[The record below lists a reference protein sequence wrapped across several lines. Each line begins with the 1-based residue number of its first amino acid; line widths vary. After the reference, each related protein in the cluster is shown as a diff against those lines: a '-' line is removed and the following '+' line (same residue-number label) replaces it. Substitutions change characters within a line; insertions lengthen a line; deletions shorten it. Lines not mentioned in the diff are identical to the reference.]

1 MRRMEILA
9 DQLYKKREIRGF
21 CHLADGQEAV
31 AAGME
36 AAMTRDDCLITA
48 YRDHNQAL
56 ARGDTTR
63 RIFAEMMGKRTGSSA
78 GKGGSMHFYNR
89 KSNFYGGN
97 GIVGAQVPVGTGLA
111 FAQKYK
117 GEKHFTV
124 AMYGDG
130 ASNQGQF
137 FEAANMAGLWS
148 LPMIYMCENNTYG
161 MGTSQERAA
170 HNTNFYERGDK
181 IPGFKFE
188 AQNVLMVKEAVKWA
202 GQYVI
207 ENGPLVLEA
216 HTYRYHGHSMS
227 DPGITYR
234 SKDEIA
240 DIRKTRDPVE
250 IGRQM
255 LLDQGWADE
264 KELKQFEKDIR
275 KQLEEEVESVRNDPW
290 PTEDDLYDHVGVT
303 KGHFIRG
310 VEYRHSK
317 QL

>member
-1 MRRMEILA
+1 
-9 DQLYKKREIRGF
+9 
-21 CHLADGQEAV
+21 
-31 AAGME
+31 
-36 AAMTRDDCLITA
+36 
-48 YRDHNQAL
+48 
-56 ARGDTTR
+56 
-63 RIFAEMMGKRTGSSA
+63 
-78 GKGGSMHFYNR
+78 
-89 KSNFYGGN
+89 
-97 GIVGAQVPVGTGLA
+97 
-111 FAQKYK
+111 
-117 GEKHFTV
+117 
-124 AMYGDG
+124 
-130 ASNQGQF
+130 
-137 FEAANMAGLWS
+137 
-148 LPMIYMCENNTYG
+148 
-161 MGTSQERAA
+161 
-170 HNTNFYERGDK
+170 
-181 IPGFKFE
+181 
-188 AQNVLMVKEAVKWA
+188 MVKEAVKWA